1 VTETNTVRTLQRGD
15 LEPWQRLWDG
25 YNEFYGRTGATA
37 LAPDITRATW
47 SRFFDPYEPLHAL
60 VAEQSSTV
68 VGFVHFLYH
77 RSTTH
82 LGPVCYLEDLYTLES
97 VRGRG
102 VASAL
107 IQAVYASARE
117 AGVDSVYWQTH
128 ESNKVAMRLYDKLAT
143 RFGFLVY
150 DKVL

>member
-1 VTETNTVRTLQRGD
+1 MADPISLRALRRED
-15 LEPWQRLWDG
+15 LNAWQRLWDG

-37 LAPDITRATW
+37 LAPEVTRATW
-47 SRFFDPYEPLHAL
+47 SRFFDEYEPMYAL
-60 VAEQSSTV
+60 VAEQNSAV
-68 VGFVHFLYH
+68 VGFVHYLYH

-82 LGPVCYLEDLYTLES
+82 LMPVCYLEDLYTLAS
-97 VRGRG
+97 VRGQG

-107 IQAVYASARE
+107 IEAVYARARE

-128 ESNKVAMRLYDKLAT
+128 ESNAVAIRLYDKLAT
-143 RFGFLVY
+143 RFGFIVY

>member
-1 VTETNTVRTLQRGD
+1 VDDPIAVRRLQRGD
-15 LEPWQRLWDG
+15 LAAWQRLWDG

-37 LAPDITRATW
+37 LAPGITRATW
-47 SRFFDPYEPLHAL
+47 SRFFDEYEPVHAL
-60 VAEQSSTV
+60 VAERGGAV
-68 VGFVHFLYH
+68 VGFVHYIFH

-82 LGPVCYLEDLYTLES
+82 LGPVCYLEDLFTLES
-97 VRGRG
+97 VRGQG
-102 VASAL
+102 IASAL
-107 IQAVYASARE
+107 IEAVYARARE

-128 ESNKVAMRLYDKLAT
+128 ESNAVAMRLYDKLAT